1 MEELV
6 NHLASEALKSST
18 AGATTPKPNPPATP
32 QRTQPSSVLAT
43 FPASLVDVTT
53 ETDQALLSTL
63 PPQSVLKLAAEELA
77 IVDAEMIG
85 SDAHRQII
93 IASSTEDPIKTADD
107 IESHRSQTAEIAQ
120 FAADV
125 GKLAKAVK
133 GKAGFIGAAL
143 GSVYSVELLAGDEER
158 ARLKDRKQPSLFPSG
173 KEEA

>member
-1 MEELV
+1 MS
-6 NHLASEALKSST
+6 SE
-18 AGATTPKPNPPATP
+18 
-32 QRTQPSSVLAT
+32 
-43 FPASLVDVTT
+43 
-53 ETDQALLSTL
+53 TL
-63 PPQSVLKLAAEELA
+63 PAKRLENALGKLQEAQSALKLAAEELA

-133 GKAGFIGAAL
+133 GKAGFIGVAL
-143 GSVYSVELLAGDEER
+143 GSVYSVELLAGDKER
-158 ARLKDRKQPSLFPSG
+158 VRLKERKQPSLFPPG
-173 KEEA
+173 DE

>member
-1 MEELV
+1 MP
-6 NHLASEALKSST
+6 SE
-18 AGATTPKPNPPATP
+18 
-32 QRTQPSSVLAT
+32 
-43 FPASLVDVTT
+43 
-53 ETDQALLSTL
+53 TL
-63 PPQSVLKLAAEELA
+63 PAKRLESALTKLQDAQSALKLAAEELA

-133 GKAGFIGAAL
+133 GKAGFISAAL
-143 GSVYSVELLAGDEER
+143 GSVYSVELLAGAEER
-158 ARLKDRKQPSLFPSG
+158 ARIKDRKQPSLFPPG
-173 KEEA
+173 GE

>member
-1 MEELV
+1 MARSKGVTSVTISSGGTSVTFGEHKLPAQRLE
-6 NHLASEALKSST
+6 NALTKLQD
-18 AGATTPKPNPPATP
+18 A
-32 QRTQPSSVLAT
+32 
-43 FPASLVDVTT
+43 
-53 ETDQALLSTL
+53 
-63 PPQSVLKLAAEELA
+63 QSALKLAAEELA

-143 GSVYSVELLAGDEER
+143 GSVYSVELLAGAEER
-158 ARLKDRKQPSLFPSG
+158 CRLKERKQPSLFPPG
-173 KEEA
+173 GE

>member
-1 MEELV
+1 MS
-6 NHLASEALKSST
+6 SE
-18 AGATTPKPNPPATP
+18 
-32 QRTQPSSVLAT
+32 
-43 FPASLVDVTT
+43 
-53 ETDQALLSTL
+53 TL
-63 PPQSVLKLAAEELA
+63 PAKRLENALGKLQEAQSALKLAAEELA

-125 GKLAKAVK
+125 GKLAKQVK

-143 GSVYSVELLAGDEER
+143 GSVYSVELLAGDQER
-158 ARLKDRKQPSLFPSG
+158 ARLKDRKQPSLFPPG